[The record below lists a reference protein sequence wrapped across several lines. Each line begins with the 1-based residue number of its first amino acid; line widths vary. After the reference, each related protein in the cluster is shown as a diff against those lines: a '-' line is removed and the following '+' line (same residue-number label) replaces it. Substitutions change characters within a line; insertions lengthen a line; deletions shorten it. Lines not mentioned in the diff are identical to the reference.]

1 MSHVRITIENRVWFD
16 ADIDGFQQPPTL
28 PANPTPIPV
37 SALPDNVRDLLDKA
51 LLQTLERVGIK
62 VTAWERVDSDK

>member
-1 MSHVRITIENRVWFD
+1 MAHVRIDIDDRVWFD
-16 ADIDGFQQPPTL
+16 ADIPDFAQPPTL
-28 PANPTPIPV
+28 PPHPSPMPA

-62 VTAWERVDSDK
+62 VTAWERL